1 MIERKKPLIDSK
13 KYVSVV
19 DQLITLEELG
29 FKEDGFHRWNY
40 IIHDSPIS
48 RAVVCASGDYI
59 FYENSDPSRKEGNPF
74 KKDIVTLWNKDIA
87 GTISKARLQVLLNI
101 LKQGNARKKK

>member
-59 FYENSDPSRKEGNPF
+59 FYENSDPF

-87 GTISKARLQVLLNI
+87 GTISKSRLQVLLNI